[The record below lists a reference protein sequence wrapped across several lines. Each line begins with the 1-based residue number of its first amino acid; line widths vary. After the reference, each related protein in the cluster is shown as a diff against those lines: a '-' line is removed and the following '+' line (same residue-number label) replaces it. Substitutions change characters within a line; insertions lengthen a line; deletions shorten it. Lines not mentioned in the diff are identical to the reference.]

1 MIERLMSLFRVR
13 DKTQLFVVFLVFS
26 ITGTLSMFLGKYVL
40 SYLFGAEFEFSRF
53 YWLWRLLLIFPLYQI
68 LLILVGSLF
77 GEFRYFWNIEKKI
90 LKKMGLIKSSSS

>member
-40 SYLFGAEFEFSRF
+40 SYLFGPGFEFSRF

-77 GEFRYFWNIEKKI
+77 GEFKYFWNIEKKI
-90 LKKMGLIKSSSS
+90 LKKMGLIKSSGS